1 MTIDDKE
8 DEVNLDDGNKTPVLD
23 LTKSG
28 TLVNPKSNII
38 IQKMNE
44 GRSKTDYNR
53 PVYTENYIRSKQNQ

>member
-1 MTIDDKE
+1 MTIDEKE

-38 IQKMNE
+38 I
-44 GRSKTDYNR
+44 
-53 PVYTENYIRSKQNQ
+53 